1 MQAEQMQ
8 PRMQND
14 TASGLTTRKSI
25 GEEQATMCLPMPS
38 G

>member
-14 TASGLTTRKSI
+14 TASGLILFLKL
-25 GEEQATMCLPMPS
+25 CL
-38 G
+38 GIL